1 MLLLH
6 LAATQMF
13 EEFVFELE
21 SSFVLYSLF
30 SEHLNKGDITFSF
43 FYWAEWSEICILSI
57 VLFILSLCF
66 VLVMQ
71 KALCYSWIIPQDGS
85 EELSDAVW
93 HQEWR
98 WLQWHLLLSDKSGL
112 DEHQKQSWETS

>member
-1 MLLLH
+1 M
-6 LAATQMF
+6 
-13 EEFVFELE
+13 
-21 SSFVLYSLF
+21 
-30 SEHLNKGDITFSF
+30 FSF
-43 FYWAEWSEICILSI
+43 FYWAEWSEICILSN